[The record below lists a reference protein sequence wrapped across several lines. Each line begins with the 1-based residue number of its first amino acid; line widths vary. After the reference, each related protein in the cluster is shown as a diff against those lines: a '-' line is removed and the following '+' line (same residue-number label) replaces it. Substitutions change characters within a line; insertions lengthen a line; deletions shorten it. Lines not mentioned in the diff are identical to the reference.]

1 MPIIPFSLSS
11 LPADISAPALLT
23 TVCAATATATAML
36 LICKSRFMRFSP
48 YGKNLTRHH
57 LEQPKRNPK
66 RDPRGKMLF
75 VSQIGTSKALATR
88 LCDLLESKGVVLDL
102 VDARNYEPESLPK
115 ENLVVLVASTSEVWN
130 LYSARDFS
138 SNHDLAWGARF
149 FVDWIKEKAN
159 AFKVGAFVV
168 NACSFSAFVVGSEV
182 NEGGKNLRAKAANE
196 IRGLR
201 HTAVSN
207 ADFDSWWGSVVAVL
221 QGAVLGAAA
230 DGICGESE
238 PEDAGSSDPKRLY
251 MLVENGDWILEET
264 ETGWSFSNT
273 IKHRMLTIND
283 DNFMK
288 DGTIKL
294 DEVGRVTP
302 EWPLKDDLFVDNS
315 RLPTSQGF
323 CSVGH
328 CLFFAG
334 GFVATI
340 LPEWNLSVDDLFPSN
355 LWCLKF
361 KDSTWV
367 WSICGSMFCHRSNP
381 LIVPHDGKLYI
392 FGGHE
397 VGAHWV
403 EIYSLKSGLWEKRE
417 VPNSALLPDLT
428 CPPSSYFFWE
438 DSNKSHKKTRIVL
451 YSVDYKYN
459 RQWLMSYDVKANSW
473 EAVECN
479 FPSVPEACSRKVVW
493 LGCSHYL
500 LIVDFGEM
508 GWTWYIYDLSKK
520 KLVAV
525 VPIDDLDNSGMV
537 SNIFCC
543 PHTSKESLIYVLMEF
558 DERAFEKGSNL
569 PQLVPYARVRLQLKP
584 FSAKIESKSYLRV
597 DPHYQ
602 CYIFAAGVEGNKE
615 KTVV

>member
-1 MPIIPFSLSS
+1 MPIM
-11 LPADISAPALLT
+11 SAPALFS
-23 TVCAATATATAML
+23 TVSAATATAITL
-36 LICKSRFMRFSP
+36 FLICKSRLMRVSP
-48 YGKNLTRHH
+48 YEKNLTTHH
-57 LEQPKRNPK
+57 HQQPKRNPEQPK
-66 RDPRGKMLF
+66 RDPRGKILF
-75 VSQIGTSKALATR
+75 VSQIGTSKALATC
-88 LCDLLESKGVVLDL
+88 LCDLLESKGVVLDV
-102 VDARNYEPESLPK
+102 VDARNYEPEALPK
-115 ENLVVLVASTSEVWN
+115 ENLVVLVASTSDVWN
-130 LYSARDFS
+130 LSPARDFS

-149 FVDWIKEKAN
+149 FVDWIKEKAK

-168 NACSFSAFVVGSEV
+168 NACSLSAFVVGRQV
-182 NEGGKNLRAKAANE
+182 TEGGKNLMAKAANE
-196 IRGLR
+196 IRVLG
-201 HTAVSN
+201 HTAESN

-221 QGAVLGAAA
+221 QGAVLGDVA
-230 DGICGESE
+230 DGICEKSE

-251 MLVENGDWILEET
+251 MLVENGDWITEET
-264 ETGWSFSNT
+264 ETGWSFT
-273 IKHRMLTIND
+273 DIIKHRMLTIND

-294 DEVGRVTP
+294 DEVGGVTP
-302 EWPLKDDLFVDNS
+302 EWPLKDDLFVHNS

-381 LIVPHDGKLYI
+381 LIVPHHGKLYI

-438 DSNKSHKKTRIVL
+438 DSNKSHQKTRIVL

-479 FPSVPEACSRKVVW
+479 FPSVPEYCSRKVFW
-493 LGCSHYL
+493 LGCSHYV

-537 SNIFCC
+537 SNLIVHRFYTNIFCC
-543 PHTSKESLIYVLMEF
+543 HHTSKERLIYVFMEF
-558 DERAFEKGSNL
+558 DERAFEEGSNL

-584 FSAKIESKSYLRV
+584 FSAKIESKGYLRV
-597 DPHYQ
+597 GPHYQ
-602 CYIFAAGVEGNKE
+602 CN
-615 KTVV
+615 